1 MSRIGRQPIE
11 LVGGVSAD
19 IAGSKV
25 TVRGPKGQLDFQ
37 LRDGITVTQDGNVLQ
52 VHRASDKREH
62 KSLHGTSRSVIQN
75 MVIGVTQG
83 YEKKMEMV
91 GVGYKAEV
99 KGRDLS
105 LAVGFPKPKTIP
117 IPSGVEVAVDKQT
130 VITITGINKEALGQ
144 FAAAVRRV
152 RPPEPYKGK
161 GIKFVGEQILRK
173 VGKTTGK

>member
-11 LVGGVSAD
+11 LTGGVSAD
-19 IAGSKV
+19 IAGAKV

-52 VHRASDKREH
+52 VNRASDKREH

-75 MVIGVTQG
+75 MVIGVSEG

-99 KGRDLS
+99 KGQELS
-105 LAVGFPKPKTIP
+105 LAVGFPKPKALP
-117 IPSGVEVAVDKQT
+117 IPDGVNVSVDKQT
-130 VITITGINKEALGQ
+130 VITISGVSKEAIGQ
-144 FAAAVRRV
+144 FAAAIRRV

-161 GIKFVGEQILRK
+161 GIRFVGEQILRK